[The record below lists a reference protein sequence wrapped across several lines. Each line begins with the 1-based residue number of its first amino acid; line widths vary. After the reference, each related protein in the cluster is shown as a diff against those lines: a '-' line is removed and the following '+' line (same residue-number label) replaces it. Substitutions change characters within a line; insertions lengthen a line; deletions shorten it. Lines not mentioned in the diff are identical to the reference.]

1 MAVLLRNDSDRE
13 LRARALAKICRRLL
27 RLCGQERSELSVIF
41 TNDPAIRKLNAQ
53 YRKRDKATNVLSFPQ
68 QEGAPDNGLML
79 GDIVI
84 SVDTAAREAREQGQ
98 SLHNRL
104 QKLLIHGFVH
114 LLGLDHER
122 SAEEERLMRRRE
134 EELYL
139 QLRMKEGRFM
149 PHLAINVD
157 HIATLRQA
165 RGINEPD
172 PVLAAGICE
181 LAGASG
187 IVAHLREDRRHM
199 QDRDIRLLRQTV
211 KTKLNMEMGAAPEI
225 ISIALDIHPDMVT
238 LVPEKRQELT
248 TEGGLDVAG
257 QRKKISRVIKDMHRD
272 NIPVSLFIDP
282 DQVQVEAALEAGA
295 DFVEIHTGRYCDAG
309 NEDEQNREF
318 DLAAEAALFA
328 YNQGLRVNAGHGLN
342 YQTTGRIA
350 ALDTIE
356 ELSIGHAVM
365 ARAIIV
371 GLTEAVREM
380 AAIIKEAGL

>member
-1 MAVLLRNDSDRE
+1 MAVLLRNDSGE
-13 LRARALAKICRRLL
+13 KLRTRAIAGICRRLL
-27 RLCGQERSELSVIF
+27 RLCGQERSELSVMF
-41 TNDPAIRKLNAQ
+41 TNDPAIRELNGK
-53 YRKRDKATNVLSFPQ
+53 YRRRDKATNVLSFPQ
-68 QEGAPDNGLML
+68 QEGEPDNGLML

-84 SVDTAAREAREQGQ
+84 SVDTAAREARELGQ
-98 SLHNRL
+98 SLHTRF
-104 QKLLIHGFVH
+104 QKLLIHGLIH
-114 LLGLDHER
+114 LLGMDHER
-122 SAEEERLMRRRE
+122 SAAEAVLMRRRE
-134 EELYL
+134 EELYQ
-139 QLRMKEGRFM
+139 QLIKERRLM

-181 LAGASG
+181 LAGACG

-225 ISIALDIHPDMVT
+225 IAIALDIHPDMVT

-257 QRKKISRVIKDMHRD
+257 QHRKISRVIKDMHQD

-282 DQVQVEAALEAGA
+282 DITQVKAALEAEA
-295 DFVEIHTGRYCDAG
+295 DFVEIHTGRYCDAE
-309 NEDEQNREF
+309 NEDERNREF
-318 DLAAEAALFA
+318 DLAAETALFA

-342 YQTTGRIA
+342 YQTTARIA
-350 ALDTIE
+350 ALDSIE

-380 AAIIKEAGL
+380 AAIIRQAAL

>member
-1 MAVLLRNDSDRE
+1 MAVLLRNDSGE
-13 LRARALAKICRRLL
+13 KLRTRALTGICRRLL
-27 RLCGQERSELSVIF
+27 RLCGQERSELSVVF
-41 TNDPAIRKLNAQ
+41 TNDPAIRALNRQ
-53 YRKRDKATNVLSFPQ
+53 YRRRDKATNVLSFPQ
-68 QEGAPDNGLML
+68 QEGEPDNGLML

-98 SLHNRL
+98 SLHTRL
-104 QKLLIHGFVH
+104 QKLLIHGLVH
-114 LLGLDHER
+114 LLGMDHER
-122 SAEEERLMRRRE
+122 SAAEADLMRRRE
-134 EELYL
+134 EELYQ
-139 QLRMKEGRFM
+139 QLMKEGRLM
-149 PHLAINVD
+149 PNLAINVD

-165 RGINEPD
+165 RGIDEPD

-181 LAGASG
+181 LAGACG

-225 ISIALDIHPDMVT
+225 IAIALDIHPDMVT

-257 QRKKISRVIKDMHRD
+257 QQKKISRVIKDMHQD

-282 DQVQVEAALEAGA
+282 DITQVKAALEAGA
-295 DFVEIHTGRYCDAG
+295 DFVEIHTGRYCDAE

-342 YQTTGRIA
+342 YQTTARIA
-350 ALDTIE
+350 ALDSIE

-380 AAIIKEAGL
+380 AAIIRQAAL